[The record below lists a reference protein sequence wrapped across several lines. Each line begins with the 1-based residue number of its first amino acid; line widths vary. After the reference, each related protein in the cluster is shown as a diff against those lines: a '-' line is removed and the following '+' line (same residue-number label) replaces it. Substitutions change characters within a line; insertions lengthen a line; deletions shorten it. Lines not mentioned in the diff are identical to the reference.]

1 MFAKERADSRSGS
14 DAFEGS
20 SGRIA
25 WDIQL
30 ETVVQHSDGVATGTT
45 TFTSALGG
53 FTGKAGY
60 ILSIVGVG
68 NYDIAAVGSDTS
80 VTLDGAPASATGLT
94 FKVIESERVAYDWL
108 LANAPAEYVASSGTS
123 YKPQTINVTP
133 SEVGDGILL
142 GEVIYAQVKPLQF
155 SFQTGGGSEK
165 IEYSLATQH
174 KYDAV
179 GKDAG
184 PPASDAPI
192 FNGAINVTKD
202 SIEGVSIK
210 AAQFQFKITKSWG
223 PGTHVDSY
231 GTFAARST
239 HDSAPAGYLYLSTD
253 GDGHTPAVDG
263 STPAFPILYVM
274 GSGGSGDWSEAA
286 HVSGEIDGQ
295 YMRDLRRMTPSYN
308 NAPFTILIGGIWMHF
323 LTGELLFEGTD
334 GGMMVNERF
343 ELTYAFAASDNIEPT
358 DDDSWRSIGDILI
371 DEKRGWDLIWVFSE
385 QKPDTTTQTITRTP
399 RAAYVE
405 KVYKSTDFSKLRLE
419 E

>member
-1 MFAKERADSRSGS
+1 MFQKERADSRSGT

-30 ETVVQHSDGVATGTT
+30 ETVFQNSDGVANGTT
-45 TFTSALGG
+45 TFTSAIGG
-53 FTGKAGY
+53 FTGKVGY

-68 NYDIAAVGSDTS
+68 NYEIAAVGSDTS

-133 SEVGDGILL
+133 SEQGNGILL

-165 IEYSLATQH
+165 IEYSRATQH
-174 KYDAV
+174 RYDSS
-179 GKDAG
+179 GKDG
-184 PPASDAPI
+184 ASFAPD

-202 SIEGVSIK
+202 SIEGVTIK
-210 AAQFQFKITKSWG
+210 TGQFQFKITKSWG
-223 PGTHVDSY
+223 PGTPVNAY
-231 GTFAARST
+231 GTFAART
-239 HDSAPAGYLYLSTD
+239 AHDAEAAGYLYLSTD
-253 GDGHTPAVDG
+253 GDGHTPDPDG
-263 STPAFPILYVM
+263 STPVFPILYVM
-274 GSGGSGDWSEAA
+274 GSGGSGDWSEAP

-295 YMRDLRRMTPSYN
+295 YMADVKRMTPSYN

-343 ELTYAFAASDNIEPT
+343 ELTYSFAESDNIEPT
-358 DDDSWRSIGDILI
+358 DDDSWRAVGDDINI
-371 DEKRGWDLIWVFSE
+371 NEKRGWDLLWVYSE
-385 QKPDTTTQTITRTP
+385 QKPDTATQTLTRTP

-405 KVYKSTDFSKLRLE
+405 KVYRSTDFSKLRLE